1 MNRAVL
7 DRSPRAFRDSRSC
20 SLVLVLAL
28 AFSAATAAL
37 ADESPPP
44 ETSTQQPATDALP
57 DLVPLPPQPTGVA

>member
-20 SLVLVLAL
+20 SLVLALAL

-44 ETSTQQPATDALP
+44 ETSTQPATDALP